1 MLLSGCVAMY
11 AVFLSLT
18 ETFQMQ
24 QAKDA
29 LLCICLH
36 IISSLQKNW
45 LICHLLVCFYFEKFL

>member
-36 IISSLQKNW
+36 IISFLQKKLANLS
-45 LICHLLVCFYFEKFL
+45 LIGMFLF